1 MRTSQRHKV
10 VNLCAQVV
18 VPQFLQMLQKVTWGL
33 DYQSAG
39 ETDNVVCRE
48 SIVHKQRSQAMRSY
62 CSWPGSLWTNST
74 SYETDLC
81 NSRIGEKSE
90 QETCLKEEDQL
101 TGGPPGHHSMTARA
115 IMLPCKHESTLQ
127 SIAQTIWY
135 SRQFSHVL
143 KILPP
148 PFIIDGQKNCHK
160 QVPEKDQQCYIHLAV
175 LVFLWPKREKKK
187 TNVSSQNLGFQISV
201 QVVCT

>member
-1 MRTSQRHKV
+1 M
-10 VNLCAQVV
+10 
-18 VPQFLQMLQKVTWGL
+18 VPQFLQMLQQVTWGL

-48 SIVHKQRSQAMRSY
+48 SIVHKWRSQAVRSY

-81 NSRIGEKSE
+81 NSRIGENSE

-143 KILPP
+143 KILTP

-160 QVPEKDQQCYIHLAV
+160 QVPEIDQQCCIHLAV

-187 TNVSSQNLGFQISV
+187 NANSQNLGFQISV
-201 QVVCT
+201 QVVRT